1 MKYIST
7 RDNFA
12 PVEASEAIVRGMVPA
27 GGLFVP
33 DSVPSVSAD
42 DLKALVGASYQTVAK
57 TILARYLSDFTAQEI
72 DEMVDSAYN
81 KNNFDSDKVA
91 PVVKVKDGLYVLE
104 LWHGPTAA
112 FKDMALQLLPYLLV
126 RSMRKMNVD
135 KEVVILVATSGDT
148 GKAALEGFKD
158 VDGTSIIVFYP
169 DGGVSEVQ
177 ELQMLTTGGSNTYTF
192 AVRGNFDDCQ
202 RSVKEAF
209 VNKELT
215 DTIDA
220 LGCQFSSAN
229 SINWGRLLPQIVY
242 YFYAYLQLV
251 DQGAVAFGDKINV
264 TVPTGNFG
272 NILAGWYARQMGLP
286 IDRLIC
292 ASNDNDVLDD
302 FFKTGVYN
310 AKRPFIKT
318 ISPSMDILV
327 SSNLERFLYLMDD
340 KNGAEVES
348 WMKSLKSEG
357 KFEISDALRQRI
369 AAVLSSG
376 SVNEEGTRSVIH
388 DVFEE
393 TGYLLDTHTAV
404 GVGVAE
410 AYDSKEVMVVDST
423 ANPYKFVGAVTHA
436 LDGQKPEEDDLDL
449 MQPLADRSGMP
460 VHRAL
465 DGLRE
470 KPRKERKSI
479 EVSQMNDEIL
489 GLIRARKAN

>member
-7 RDNFA
+7 RDNSV
-12 PVEASEAIVRGMVPA
+12 PVEASEAIVRGMVPS

-33 DSVPSVSAD
+33 DMVPTLSGTE
-42 DLKALVGASYQTVAK
+42 LKSLVGASYQTVAK
-57 TILARYLSDFTAQEI
+57 TILGYYLSDFTADEI
-72 DEMVDSAYN
+72 DEMVSAAYN
-81 KNNFDSDKVA
+81 TESFDSDAVA
-91 PVVKVKDGLYVLE
+91 PLVKVKDGLYVLE

-112 FKDMALQLLPYLLV
+112 FKDMALQLLPHLLV
-126 RSMRKMNVD
+126 HSMRKMNVD

-202 RSVKEAF
+202 RAVKEAF
-209 VNKELT
+209 ANQSLNGA
-215 DTIDA
+215 IDA
-220 LGCQFSSAN
+220 LGCQLSSAN

-251 DQGAVAFGDKINV
+251 AEGTVDFGDKINV

-272 NILAGWYARQMGLP
+272 NILAGWYAREMGVP
-286 IDRLIC
+286 IGRLVC
-292 ASNDNDVLDD
+292 ASNDNNVLDD

-310 AKRPFIKT
+310 AKRSFIKT

-340 KNGAEVES
+340 CNGKEIES
-348 WMKSLKSEG
+348 WMNSLKENG
-357 KFEISDALRQRI
+357 KFVINDALRHRI
-369 AAVLSSG
+369 GEVLSSG
-376 SVNEEGTRSVIH
+376 FVDEQGTLKVIH
-388 DVFEE
+388 DIFEE
-393 TGYLLDTHTAV
+393 TGYVLDTHTAV
-404 GVGVAE
+404 GVGVAQALGGDE
-410 AYDSKEVMVVDST
+410 IMVVDSS

-436 LDGQKPEEDDLDL
+436 LNGETPVEDDLAL

-465 DGLRE
+465 DKLQE
-470 KPRKERKSI
+470 KPRRERKSI
-479 EVSQMNDEIL
+479 EVAEMNDEIMAV
-489 GLIRARKAN
+489 IRTRKAE

>member
-215 DTIDA
+215 DAIDA